1 MRFVI
6 ALFSILCG
14 VALIGTLVDPE
25 PIEKWRVYTIAILYA
40 MGTFNALINGY
51 DMLTSTKK

>member
-1 MRFVI
+1 MRICI
-6 ALFSILCG
+6 ALFSSFCG
-14 VALIGTLVDPE
+14 VALIGILTDPD

-51 DMLTSTKK
+51 DMLTSPKK